1 MTVLP
6 KIKVDYSNDNKMD
19 MKKIVDYKKKNKM
32 KSCNVK
38 FKLNNDD
45 VISKE

>member
-19 MKKIVDYKKKNKM
+19 MKKIVDYKKNNKM
-32 KSCNVK
+32 KSFNVK